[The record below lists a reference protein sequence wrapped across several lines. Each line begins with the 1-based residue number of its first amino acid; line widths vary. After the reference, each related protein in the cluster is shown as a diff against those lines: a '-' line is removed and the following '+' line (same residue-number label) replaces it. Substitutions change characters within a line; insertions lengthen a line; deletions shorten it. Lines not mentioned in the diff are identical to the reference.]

1 MNSTTGIYSEFSKI
15 FRVTISR
22 GCFCQNIPQ
31 QITVYC
37 CDWIYFSVIP
47 IWHSKECFSAKFLVK
62 RGTRTPCTACLRKRY
77 YSFVRIASVNYVQ
90 HTFTWNTEYLILGFI
105 SLSFWYTYCYTYF
118 LLANEVYRLDIDKL
132 VILHLTFTIWKIF
145 SLLSYYINHLRFSEI
160 FENIWK

>member
-1 MNSTTGIYSEFSKI
+1 MNSTTDIYSEFSKI

-22 GCFCQNIPQ
+22 GCFCRNIPQ

-77 YSFVRIASVNYVQ
+77 YSFVRIASVRYVQ
-90 HTFTWNTEYLILGFI
+90 DYNTPLHETLSTWYLVLFLYHSGIHIVIYIYIFPFGKWSI
-105 SLSFWYTYCYTYF
+105 SPRYW
-118 LLANEVYRLDIDKL
+118 
-132 VILHLTFTIWKIF
+132 
-145 SLLSYYINHLRFSEI
+145 
-160 FENIWK
+160 